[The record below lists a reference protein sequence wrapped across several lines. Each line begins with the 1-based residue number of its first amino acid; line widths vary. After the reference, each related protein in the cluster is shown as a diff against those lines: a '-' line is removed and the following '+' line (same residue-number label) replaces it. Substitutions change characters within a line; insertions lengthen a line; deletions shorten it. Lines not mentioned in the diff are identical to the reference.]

1 MSDKKKEKQIFINK
15 IKSYIKERVA
25 KEGISNLSS
34 ILQDAHEEYVEGIR
48 PFVDKDPEQSWKP
61 FNGHMLEKLIL
72 DSIENT
78 LQTMGLKVI
87 SGTDLN
93 GRNTLSKELS
103 RVKRNV
109 VVNFGKYGMH
119 LPDVDLIAY
128 RPDSSKVEFI
138 ISSKTS
144 IRERIAQTGYW
155 KLKLLQD
162 PNTKHIKVFF
172 VTLDKKGE
180 LVIEGNVK
188 KGRAIAEVDTDG
200 TYVITDKA
208 IKESKKVKKFN
219 KFFEDVKRS
228 LK

>member
-1 MSDKKKEKQIFINK
+1 MSDKNKEKQVFVEE
-15 IKSYIKERVA
+15 IKSYIKKRVA

-34 ILQDAHEEYVEGIR
+34 ILQEAHDLYIEGIK

-61 FNGHMLEKLIL
+61 FNGNMLEKLIL

-78 LQTMGLKVI
+78 LKTIGLKVI

-93 GRNTLSKELS
+93 GRNRLSKELS
-103 RVKRNV
+103 KVKRNV

-128 RPDSSKVEFI
+128 RPDSNRVEFI

-162 PNTKHIKVFF
+162 PLTKHIKVFF

-200 TYVITDKA
+200 TYVITNKD
-208 IKESKKVKKFN
+208 IKESKKVKKFD
-219 KFFEDVKRS
+219 KFFEDVKKS